1 MCLENDEETESQDMQ
16 TIIRLI
22 LLYGTDVWTL
32 ELKQSRLLE
41 TTDVGILRRI
51 KNVSRV
57 TRSNG
62 TRPMTLGHI

>member
-16 TIIRLI
+16 PIIRPM

-32 ELKQSRLLE
+32 ELKQSMLLE

-57 TRSNG
+57 TLSNG